1 LPIANDQPL
10 VALRICDELN
20 FGIRLD
26 SKTFTS
32 DQLRDAVKEVL
43 SNKKYLENILEFT
56 EISKKI
62 NGCEIGAN
70 LIEKY
75 SNL

>member
-26 SKTFTS
+26 TKKFTS
-32 DQLRDAVKEVL
+32 DQMKIAIKEVL
-43 SNKKYLENILEFT
+43 TNRKYQENILEFT

-62 NGCEIGAN
+62 NGCELGAN
-70 LIEKY
+70 LIENY
-75 SNL
+75 LNS